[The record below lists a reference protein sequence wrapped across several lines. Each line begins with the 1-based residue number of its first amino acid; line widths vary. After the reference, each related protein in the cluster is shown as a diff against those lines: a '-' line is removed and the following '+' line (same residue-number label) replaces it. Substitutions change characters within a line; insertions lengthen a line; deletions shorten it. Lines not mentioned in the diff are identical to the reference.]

1 MKRLRSIERGRFP
14 YNGALKLKSL
24 DEIADGKVVS
34 FGTAN
39 TSFWRHYELRKRAL

>member
-24 DEIADGKVVS
+24 DEIADGKMTPFGAVS
-34 FGTAN
+34 A
-39 TSFWRHYELRKRAL
+39 SFWWHYELRKRTL